1 MRRFG
6 ITDFRDV
13 TQAGMIQMLVERRKK
28 SCTRLL
34 SYVSVRTV
42 DAYPRLNKR
51 ADQPGPD
58 RTLVIDRI
66 SRTRVALIMRRV
78 SAFSG
83 RERAQ
88 THRRSQK
95 HLHRIDNS
103 ARFFFRQQRER
114 SSADGKDLVWSEC
127 EIDSAGLVI
136 AINNF

>member
-1 MRRFG
+1 
-6 ITDFRDV
+6 
-13 TQAGMIQMLVERRKK
+13 MLVERRKK

-34 SYVSVRTV
+34 SYVSVRAV

-78 SAFSG
+78 STFPG

-95 HLHRIDNS
+95 HLHRIHD
-103 ARFFFRQQRER
+103 ATRFLFRQQHER
-114 SSADGKDLVWSEC
+114 QPANSENLVRSEC
-127 EIDSAGLVI
+127 KIDSAGLVI
-136 AINNF
+136 VINHVSKIT